1 MNISLNLY
9 SGSFSYAEIPKMFKN
24 IIGVTG
30 TLRTLSR
37 YENKIIKDVYKINQ
51 NTFIPSIY
59 ANILGEEWKKKILIE
74 KERNEYD

>member
-30 TLRTLSR
+30 TLRTLSK